1 MLKILSAEQKTIT
14 AAALL
19 IGASS
24 LLSRLLGVVRERLL
38 VGTFGVGDTL
48 DAYYAAFQIP
58 NFLFNL
64 LILGTLSA
72 AFIPVFTVYLE
83 EKRNEAWRI
92 AASVLNITI
101 LVMGGLSVVLY
112 AATPGLVRLVA
123 PGFDGEK
130 LELASDLTRL
140 MLLSPFLFSISAVFG
155 GILTSF
161 RRFLVLS
168 LAPLLYNASIIGGIV
183 FLAPRY
189 GIHGVALGVVVGA
202 GLHALVQ
209 IPVAASLGF
218 RFNMALDFTHRGVR
232 EIGRLFLPRIFG
244 IDITQI
250 SLLVGTIIGSTLA
263 VGSVALFN
271 LATNIEMVAL
281 GVFGIPFAVAAFPA
295 LSAAAARK
303 SKSDFLQAF
312 SSTARQ
318 ILFFLLPISAMT
330 VVLRAQVVRLIIGT
344 RQISWDDTRLAA
356 AALALFALT
365 LVFQGLTPLLSRS
378 FYALKNTWTPVAVS
392 GVSMIAN
399 VAAAYGFLGWL
410 ARDLPAGRKAVEP
423 VTALQGLLRLQG
435 IADIRMLA
443 LPLAF
448 SVAAL
453 VQAIVLA
460 FILRRKMK
468 HFDGWR
474 IAVAFVKIG
483 ASSLFAALATYAGL
497 YVAEG
502 LASDRTFMGL
512 LYQTTV
518 AAAIGIFA
526 FFGISLFLRT
536 EETAVFLSS
545 LRRKLFRLPKPLGIT
560 ETEEL

>member
-168 LAPLLYNASIIGGIV
+168 LAPL
-183 FLAPRY
+183 
-189 GIHGVALGVVVGA
+189 
-202 GLHALVQ
+202 
-209 IPVAASLGF
+209 
-218 RFNMALDFTHRGVR
+218 
-232 EIGRLFLPRIFG
+232 
-244 IDITQI
+244 
-250 SLLVGTIIGSTLA
+250 
-263 VGSVALFN
+263 
-271 LATNIEMVAL
+271 
-281 GVFGIPFAVAAFPA
+281 
-295 LSAAAARK
+295 
-303 SKSDFLQAF
+303 
-312 SSTARQ
+312 
-318 ILFFLLPISAMT
+318 
-330 VVLRAQVVRLIIGT
+330 
-344 RQISWDDTRLAA
+344 
-356 AALALFALT
+356 
-365 LVFQGLTPLLSRS
+365 
-378 FYALKNTWTPVAVS
+378 
-392 GVSMIAN
+392 
-399 VAAAYGFLGWL
+399 
-410 ARDLPAGRKAVEP
+410 
-423 VTALQGLLRLQG
+423 
-435 IADIRMLA
+435 
-443 LPLAF
+443 
-448 SVAAL
+448 
-453 VQAIVLA
+453 
-460 FILRRKMK
+460 
-468 HFDGWR
+468 
-474 IAVAFVKIG
+474 
-483 ASSLFAALATYAGL
+483 
-497 YVAEG
+497 
-502 LASDRTFMGL
+502 
-512 LYQTTV
+512 
-518 AAAIGIFA
+518 
-526 FFGISLFLRT
+526 
-536 EETAVFLSS
+536 
-545 LRRKLFRLPKPLGIT
+545 
-560 ETEEL
+560 